1 MLDLDIGSSG
11 GGDFRPILKFNAKA
25 GRFAYRNGEGEKE
38 INPTNLIFDLGN
50 IATGWMLFR
59 EGQVPSRVYDP
70 GHGTRAE
77 KPSPDHK
84 RGFTVLVA
92 VPKDA
97 VGEDNVCEMSST
109 SMHLGNAIKEVWA
122 SYREG
127 CDANPGKVP
136 VITVKGINASKDK
149 FGTNY
154 RPGLALDQWVD
165 RPEQL
170 PDAPAVPDIPAAAA
184 APIAAHQAPPAE
196 NGASTEF

>member
-25 GRFAYRNGEGEKE
+25 GRFAYRNSEGEKE
-38 INPTNLIFDLGN
+38 INPISLIFDLGN

-59 EGQVPSRVYDP
+59 EGQMPSRVYDP
-70 GHGTRAE
+70 NNGTRAE
-77 KPSPDHK
+77 KPSSDHK

-92 VPKDA
+92 VPKDQ
-97 VGEDNVCEMSST
+97 VGEENICEMSST

-127 CDANPGKVP
+127 CDANQGKVP
-136 VITVKGINASKDK
+136 LITIKGVNASKDK

-154 RPGLALDQWVD
+154 KPDLALDKWVD
-165 RPEQL
+165 RPDGL
-170 PDAPAVPDIPAAAA
+170 ADAPAVFQIPSDDV
-184 APIAAHQAPPAE
+184 APIAAHQAPPSG

>member
-38 INPTNLIFDLGN
+38 INPTSLIFDLEN
-50 IATGWMLFR
+50 ITTGWMLFR

-84 RGFTVLVA
+84 RGFTVIVA
-92 VPKDA
+92 APKDA
-97 VGEDNVCEMSST
+97 VGEDNICEMSST

-127 CDANPGKVP
+127 CDDNPGKVP
-136 VITVKGINASKDK
+136 LITIKGVTPSKDK

-154 RPGLALDQWVD
+154 RPDLALEGWVE
-165 RPEQL
+165 RPDGL
-170 PDAPAVPDIPAAAA
+170 PDAPAVTDALTADVV
-184 APIAAHQAPPAE
+184 PIAAHQAPPAG

>member
-1 MLDLDIGSSG
+1 
-11 GGDFRPILKFNAKA
+11 
-25 GRFAYRNGEGEKE
+25 
-38 INPTNLIFDLGN
+38 
-50 IATGWMLFR
+50 MLFR

-84 RGFTVLVA
+84 RGFTVIVA
-92 VPKDA
+92 APKDA
-97 VGEDNVCEMSST
+97 VGEDNICEMSST

-127 CDANPGKVP
+127 CDDNPGKVP
-136 VITVKGINASKDK
+136 LITIKGVTPSKDK

-154 RPGLALDQWVD
+154 RPDLALEGWVE
-165 RPEQL
+165 RPDGL
-170 PDAPAVPDIPAAAA
+170 PDAPAVTDALTADVV
-184 APIAAHQAPPAE
+184 PIAAHQAPPAG